1 MSIPSAL
8 LLRTAALC
16 MALTVTLAAVGGA
29 VAQDRQG
36 DPDRPVLFGQS
47 PNPTV
52 STTNAYSYENLKGR
66 TYYSAP

>member
-8 LLRTAALC
+8 LRRTAALC

-36 DPDRPVLFGQS
+36 DPDRPVVIGRS
-47 PNPTV
+47 PNPTI
-52 STTNAYSYENLKGR
+52 STTNAYAYTNSKGN
-66 TYYSAP
+66 TYYVAP